1 MPESKIQ
8 QAPHKILAIPGPIE
22 VTNEVLDAISQPP
35 MSHVSPGFVKIF
47 RECMDM
53 TRQVL
58 YTTTGMPFIIAGSGT
73 LGWDEVSSNLVEPGE
88 AALVVNTGYFGDGF
102 SDCLRAYGASVDH
115 VRAPLG
121 DVVPSIDIERAL
133 KKRKYKIVV
142 VTHVDTST
150 GVLSDVKAVAKI
162 ARKISPETL
171 VVVDG
176 VCSVASEEIRMDDWD
191 IDVILTASQKGLG
204 TPPGLS
210 ILVAS
215 ARAIKV
221 FENRKVPVT
230 SYYASWQKWLPI
242 MRAYDSGSPA
252 YFATPPVNMVYAYHA
267 SLKQITVGLE
277 ERFRAHQRASER
289 IKAVAKQLG
298 YTQIPKRPS
307 IAANGMTAIYVPDGF
322 APKEI
327 IPRLTEHGIVVAGGL
342 HKEVKDKYIRIGH
355 MGTSVVDERRGDVET
370 IETALKAS
378 VRK

>member
-8 QAPHKILAIPGPIE
+8 QRNIPGPIE

-35 MSHVSPGFVKIF
+35 MSHASPGFVKIF

-58 YTTTGMPFIIAGSGT
+58 YTSTGMPFIIAGRSQ
-73 LGWDEVSSNLVEPGE
+73 VSSNLVEPGE

-102 SDCLRAYGASVDH
+102 SDCLQAYGASVDH

-133 KKRKYKIVV
+133 KKRKYKIIV

-162 ARKISPETL
+162 ARNISPETL
-171 VVVDG
+171 VIVDG
-176 VCSVASEEIRMDDWD
+176 VCSVASEEIRMDDWG

-215 ARAIKV
+215 MRAIKV

-267 SLKQITVGLE
+267 SLKQITVRLE

-327 IPRLTEHGIVVAGGL
+327 IPRLTDSGIVVAGGL
-342 HKEVKDKYIRIGH
+342 HKEVKGMSIG
-355 MGTSVVDERRGDVET
+355 
-370 IETALKAS
+370 II
-378 VRK
+378 

>member
-8 QAPHKILAIPGPIE
+8 QDIG
-22 VTNEVLDAISQPP
+22 VLDAISQPP

-53 TRQVL
+53 TSR
-58 YTTTGMPFIIAGSGT
+58 
-73 LGWDEVSSNLVEPGE
+73 EVSSNLVEPGE
-88 AALVVNTGYFGDGF
+88 PALVVNTGYFGDGF
-102 SDCLRAYGASVDH
+102 SDCLQAYGANVDH

-133 KKRKYKIVV
+133 KKRKYKIISF
-142 VTHVDTST
+142 TAFTEC
-150 GVLSDVKAVAKI
+150 VLSDVKAVAKI
-162 ARKISPETL
+162 ARNVSPETL
-171 VVVDG
+171 VIVDG
-176 VCSVASEEIRMDDWD
+176 VCSVASEEVRMDDWD

-221 FENRKVPVT
+221 FENRKVPVA

-267 SLKQITVGLE
+267 SLKQITVRLE
-277 ERFRAHQRASER
+277 DRFRAHQRASER
-289 IKAVAKQLG
+289 IKAVARQLG
-298 YTQIPKRPS
+298 YTQIPQRPS

-355 MGTSVVDERRGDVET
+355 MGTSVVDERRGDIET
-370 IETALKAS
+370 IEKALKAS